1 LRACSMFEVCLNLH
15 GLMQYMTCSTAHFLC
30 PQECLWSSRAE
41 LDEPWDEDA
50 CMLARE
56 RELTAEA

>member
-1 LRACSMFEVCLNLH
+1 MFEVGLNLH

-41 LDEPWDEDA
+41 LDEHWDEDA
-50 CMLARE
+50 CMLARD